1 MGQFLEELKRRKV
14 LRVVAAY
21 IVASWV
27 LLQVSELLSSILELP
42 EWSNKFALFALV
54 IGFIPAIILA
64 WAYDV
69 TPEGVRATPDAGGR
83 AAVRTS
89 APAIFA
95 VVTVTLALG
104 IGGWWYGGK
113 DERWARDVAIPDI
126 EDFVQAGDFEL
137 AFSLAL
143 RVEAIAPGDPDM
155 AEVWDSFAWTTSIP
169 SSPGGAKVYRRA
181 YSDTEADWQELGI
194 TPLHDIHIPFG
205 ASLLR
210 IEMDGYEPLLRVI
223 GGGLHNL
230 TLLAVEEKPQAGFAN
245 IGPET
250 FKLDAQGSKP
260 AAMVRVPGWG
270 QLLDG
275 KVIDFR
281 DFYLAR
287 YEVTNGEFEEFIAA
301 GGYRRRDL
309 WEHEF
314 VKNGEP
320 ISFEE
325 AMALFV
331 DKTGRA
337 GPSTWEA
344 GIYTTGE
351 EDFPVGGVSWYEAAA
366 FARFAKR
373 ELPTVHHWR
382 RGLAIGILAWQLP
395 ASNLDGGKPAA
406 VGAFKGIG
414 WTGTFDM
421 AGNVREWCWNETSD
435 GMRAIV
441 GSAWND
447 ALYLVEETFSTPHR
461 RDALDRSATNGF
473 RLAATNDESAV
484 DIVAALP
491 LIDADIPALAAPVS
505 DEVFAAKLSEF
516 EYDRS
521 PLNAVI
527 EETVAYR
534 HWSRQRITLDSPVDD
549 VRLTL
554 YLYLPERELSRYQV
568 LVYWPGAATQILP
581 SIEQSR
587 MPLDFALRNGRAV
600 AYPVMKGMFE
610 RRLQPPPNWT
620 THKGRDLAIE
630 QVVEFRRAI
639 DYLATRPDMD
649 IEKLAYYGISW
660 GGRMGGMVLSVEPRI
675 KVGVLDQAG
684 INATDHPDINMVHF
698 LPRVRVPVLQ
708 FNGRYDTDFRFDSSA
723 KPFFDALGTAAAD
736 KKHVVE
742 PTGHFVSPA
751 ITRGETLDWLDKY
764 LGPVD

>member
-1 MGQFLEELKRRKV
+1 MGQILEELKRRKV
-14 LRVVAAY
+14 LRVAAAY

-42 EWSNKFALFALV
+42 EWSNKFVLFALV

-64 WAYDV
+64 WAYEL
-69 TPEGVRATPDAGGR
+69 TPDGIKATPDADGR
-83 AAVRTS
+83 AVARTN
-89 APAIFA
+89 AP
-95 VVTVTLALG
+95 VVLVVLTVVLALG
-104 IGGWWYGGK
+104 VGGWWYAGK

-126 EDFVQAGDFEL
+126 EDYVQAGDFEL
-137 AFSLAL
+137 AFPLAL
-143 RVEAIAPGDPDM
+143 RVEAIVPNDPDM
-155 AEVWDSFAWTTSIP
+155 TEIWDSFAWTTSIP
-169 SSPGGAKVYRRA
+169 STPSGAKVYRRA
-181 YSDTEADWQELGI
+181 YSDTEAEWQELGV

-223 GGGLHNL
+223 GGGNHYR
-230 TLLAVEEKPQAGFAN
+230 TLLPVEKKPWAGFAN
-245 IGPET
+245 IGPEIY
-250 FKLDAQGSKP
+250 KLDTEGSKP
-260 AAMVRVPGWG
+260 AEMVRVPGWD
-270 QLLDG
+270 QLIDG
-275 KVIDFR
+275 KVTEFR
-281 DFYLAR
+281 DFFLAR
-287 YEVTNGEFEEFIAA
+287 YEVTNREFEEFIAA
-301 GGYRRRDL
+301 GGYRRHDL

-314 VKNGEP
+314 VKDGEP

-331 DKTGRA
+331 DKTGRP

-344 GIYTTGE
+344 GIYTAGE
-351 EDFPVGGVSWYEAAA
+351 GDFPVGGVSWYEAAA
-366 FARFAKR
+366 FARFQKR

-382 RGLAIGILAWQLP
+382 RAIANGMLAWQLP
-395 ASNLDGGKPAA
+395 ASNLVGSKPAA
-406 VGAFKGIG
+406 VGEFKGVG

-441 GSAWND
+441 GSGWND

-484 DIVAALP
+484 DTVAALP
-491 LIDADIPALAAPVS
+491 VIDADIPELAVPVS

-516 EYDRS
+516 EYDSS

-527 EETVAYR
+527 EETIAYR

-554 YLYLPERELSRYQV
+554 YLYLPEGESSRHQV
-568 LVYWPGAATQILP
+568 LVFWPGAGTQILA

-610 RRLQPPPNWT
+610 RRLQPPPSWS

-630 QVVEFRRAI
+630 QVREFRRAI
-639 DYLATRPDMD
+639 DYLATRSDIN
-649 IEKLAYYGISW
+649 IEKLAYYGKSW

-698 LPRVRVPVLQ
+698 LPRVRVPVLH
-708 FNGRYDTDFRFDSSA
+708 FSGRYDTDFRFDSSS
-723 KPFFDALGTAAAD
+723 KPFFDALGTDAAD

-742 PTGHFVSPA
+742 PTGHFVPSA